1 MGDLDLPDFIDEE
14 LLDADEDFDDE
25 RAGKRR
31 KLEPEEEQRQLR
43 ERLHLEQRALQERQM
58 QEQVR
63 HQFLH
68 YARYNGIAQ
77 QDQVEILD
85 QLMSY
90 PYEEQRAY
98 INKMKERAEAVAMR
112 LRQEAHQDAQR
123 AERVAQLER
132 HEAAL
137 EHQKAA
143 EEGVVVVLGGGDAAN
158 EDVLEAAD
166 VEADDEAEKLPVFAP
181 YEVRKSPYGDKHP
194 TCIVE
199 SYSMAAVE
207 PPDVTYEPSG
217 LPESLLHGG
226 RGHGSA
232 DWGRHDEGALS
243 AAQLEAVVYAGQRHE
258 QRTGLQGRYC
268 GGFCQRRA
276 D

>member
-1 MGDLDLPDFIDEE
+1 MGDLDLPDYIDEE

-43 ERLHLEQRALQERQM
+43 ERLYLEQRALQERQM

-63 HQFLH
+63 QHFLH
-68 YARYNGIAQ
+68 YARQNGIAQ

-112 LRQEAHQDAQR
+112 LRQEAHLDAQR

-143 EEGVVVVLGGGDAAN
+143 EEGVVVVLGGGDAARR
-158 EDVLEAAD
+158 LEMRRAA
-166 VEADDEAEKLPVFAP
+166 ALF
-181 YEVRKSPYGDKHP
+181 
-194 TCIVE
+194 
-199 SYSMAAVE
+199 
-207 PPDVTYEPSG
+207 
-217 LPESLLHGG
+217 
-226 RGHGSA
+226 HGS
-232 DWGRHDEGALS
+232 
-243 AAQLEAVVYAGQRHE
+243 
-258 QRTGLQGRYC
+258 
-268 GGFCQRRA
+268 RA
-276 D
+276 CLRA

>member
-1 MGDLDLPDFIDEE
+1 MRALMTTGYQHP
-14 LLDADEDFDDE
+14 DDE

-43 ERLHLEQRALQERQM
+43 ERLHLEQRALQEKQM

-63 HQFLH
+63 QHFLH
-68 YARYNGIAQ
+68 YARQNGIAQ

-166 VEADDEAEKLPVFAP
+166 VEADDEAEAP
-181 YEVRKSPYGDKHP
+181 RLG
-194 TCIVE
+194 
-199 SYSMAAVE
+199 A
-207 PPDVTYEPSG
+207 G
-217 LPESLLHGG
+217 F
-226 RGHGSA
+226 
-232 DWGRHDEGALS
+232 GALGGS
-243 AAQLEAVVYAGQRHE
+243 ETGLGSMHSGQRSLGNGVPSE
-258 QRTGLQGRYC
+258 RSDWSMRSVQ
-268 GGFCQRRA
+268 
-276 D
+276 